1 MIQTTTTATG
11 APAPVAIADHRST
24 VPTPR
29 GTAVLAILRAQDLVR
44 ALDAADREYVA
55 PYVADLL
62 VDVATD
68 LPPTP

>member
-1 MIQTTTTATG
+1 MIETTR
-11 APAPVAIADHRST
+11 PVTDHRS
-24 VPTPR
+24 VSLTPR
-29 GTAVLAILRAQDLVR
+29 GIAVLAILRAQDLVR

-68 LPPTP
+68 IPPTA